1 MDRKQK
7 KEASE
12 ERHTGLNCSYWDEK
26 DFEMIVET
34 SFDGIL
40 LSDGE
45 GNVLFVNESY
55 VRNTG
60 IKKEEIVGHNIR
72 ELINPVWMKESAI
85 LLALERKKPVS
96 FYHITKNGN
105 HVMSTGTPIFKE
117 GKIQRIVVNTRDI
130 SEIYALKEELG
141 KAKAMEK
148 LYLEQTEVQR
158 DEGDEEIVV
167 KNRKMQKIYAV
178 AEKVASFDTTV
189 LITGDSGVGKEL
201 IARHLH
207 IKNRFRNQKPF
218 IAINCG
224 AVSENLLESELF
236 GYEEGSFTGG
246 MKGGK
251 KGIIENCNGGTLFLD
266 EIGEMSLNLQV
277 KLLRVLENRTI
288 VRLGSS
294 TEIPV
299 DVRVVA
305 ATNRS
310 LETMVKEKS
319 FRADLFYRLNVINIA
334 VPNLKERV
342 DEIAPLALNFLKR
355 FNRQYGQEKK
365 LSFEVVKELELH
377 TWKGNVRELRN
388 TLENMVVLSNNEYL
402 QLDDI
407 PWLKAEIREEP
418 SQGQGLAQM
427 LEEYEKQILINAKE
441 KYGTSRKIA
450 AALKMDQSTIVRKMN
465 KYDIK

>member
-1 MDRKQK
+1 MSDKIK
-7 KEASE
+7 KETHVE
-12 ERHTGLNCSYWDEK
+12 EYAKRSYWDEK
-26 DFEMIVET
+26 DFELIVET
-34 SFDGIL
+34 SFDGL
-40 LSDGE
+40 LVSDGD
-45 GNVLFVNESY
+45 GNVLFVNNSY

-60 IKKEEIVGHNIR
+60 IQKEEIIGHNIR
-72 ELINPVWMKESAI
+72 ELLNPVWMKESAI
-85 LLALERKKPVS
+85 LLALEKKKSVS

-105 HVMSTGTPIFKE
+105 HVISTGTPIFKDGE
-117 GKIQRIVVNTRDI
+117 IHRVVVNTRDI
-130 SEIYALKEELG
+130 SEIYALREELG

-148 LYLEQTEVQR
+148 LYLEQAEAQR
-158 DEGDEEIVV
+158 EDGEEEIVV
-167 KNRKMQKIYAV
+167 KNRKMQNIYAT
-178 AEKVASFDTTV
+178 AEKIASFDTTV

-207 IKNRFRNQKPF
+207 IKNRFRNKKPF
-218 IAINCG
+218 ITINCG
-224 AVSENLLESELF
+224 AVPENLLESELF

-246 MKGGK
+246 VKGGK

-288 VRLGSS
+288 TRLGSS
-294 TEIPV
+294 QEIPV
-299 DVRVVA
+299 DVRVIA

-310 LETMVKEKS
+310 LDTMVKEKS
-319 FRADLFYRLNVINIA
+319 FRADLYYRLNVITIK
-334 VPNLKERV
+334 VPNLKERI
-342 DEIAPLALNFLKR
+342 DEIAPLALNFLKK
-355 FNRQYGQEKK
+355 FNRQYGQQKK

-407 PWLKAEIREEP
+407 PWMKAEMKEE
-418 SQGQGLAQM
+418 SEQGRGLNQM
-427 LEEYEKQILINAKE
+427 LEEYERQILINAKE

-450 AALKMDQSTIVRKMN
+450 AVLKLDQSTVVRKMN
-465 KYDIK
+465 KYGIK

>member
-1 MDRKQK
+1 MSIDQK
-7 KEASE
+7 KGVFISE
-12 ERHTGLNCSYWDEK
+12 GVNGNYVDWDEK

-40 LSDGE
+40 VSDGE

-60 IKKEEIVGHNIR
+60 IQKEEIVGHNIR
-72 ELINPVWMKESAI
+72 ELLNPVWMKESAV
-85 LLALERKKPVS
+85 LLALERQKPIS

-105 HVMSTGTPIFKE
+105 HVMSTGTPIFK
-117 GKIQRIVVNTRDI
+117 GDQIHRVVVNTRDI

-148 LYLEQTEVQR
+148 LYLEQEDAQR
-158 DEGDEEIVV
+158 PEGEDAIVV
-167 KNRKMQKIYAV
+167 KNQKMRKIYAI

-189 LITGDSGVGKEL
+189 LITGESGVGKEL

-207 IKNRFRNQKPF
+207 NKNRFRNQKPF
-218 IAINCG
+218 ITINCG
-224 AVSENLLESELF
+224 AVPENLLESELF

-246 MKGGK
+246 LKGGK
-251 KGIIENCNGGTLFLD
+251 KGIIENCEGGTLFLD

-294 TEIPV
+294 EEIPV
-299 DVRVVA
+299 DVRIIA

-310 LETMVKEKS
+310 LEAMVKEKT
-319 FRADLFYRLNVINIA
+319 FRDDLFYRLNVINIA
-334 VPNLKERV
+334 VPNLRERI
-342 DEIAPLALNFLKR
+342 DEIAPLALTFLKK
-355 FNRQYGQEKK
+355 FNRQYGQQKK
-365 LSFEVVKELELH
+365 LSFEVIKELELH

-418 SQGQGLAQM
+418 SQGRGLTQM
-427 LEEYEKQILINAKE
+427 LEEYERQILVNAKE
-441 KYGTSRKIA
+441 KYGSSRKIA
-450 AALKMDQSTIVRKMN
+450 AALRMDQSTVVRKMN
-465 KYDIK
+465 KYGIK